1 MVRQCRAQL
10 TTPIRLHLP
19 CGSVQK
25 KKRDSKKKK
34 KDSKKKKKKNAAKAT
49 VGAGDS
55 IVLEEEIDPGTY
67 VCVGVQGPVCAKRAC
82 LCAVPCRTRLVRHP
96 LLHGCRL

>member
-1 MVRQCRAQL
+1 MRQCRAQL

-19 CGSVQK
+19 CGSVQ
-25 KKRDSKKKK
+25 KKK

-82 LCAVPCRTRLVRHP
+82 LCAVPRRTRLVRHP